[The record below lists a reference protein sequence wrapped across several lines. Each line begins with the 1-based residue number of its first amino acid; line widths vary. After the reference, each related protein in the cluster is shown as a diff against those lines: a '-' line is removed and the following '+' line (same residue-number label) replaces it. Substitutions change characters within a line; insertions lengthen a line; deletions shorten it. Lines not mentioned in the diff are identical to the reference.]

1 MIQWKEQNGSIY
13 IQVEKT
19 MEHVIAYR
27 HNVIKIDSLDTFC
40 SVRGGITRACKDVC
54 FVRAL
59 GECSGYADSVYHA
72 EQKLQEDMRMGKL
85 RYARIGVLPALTD
98 ADAVTRY
105 AQIYENWE
113 MQGKISLLHVQEQ
126 ALLPYM
132 AKALGAVMEIYHRS
146 RPSASDSMA
155 KNFGVKLLYWT
166 DTVLAD
172 LLHGWTEK
180 SCRKLAAVNVGKEQ
194 EYLFYYFATLLGCDV
209 LLLQNK
215 KDVDAGEALK
225 QLSQT
230 LTLGAFGAAD
240 LVPYEEKV
248 ETAVPGHAA
257 VKNTV
262 AEKSQ
267 RAEADVHRKPV
278 RLDASRVKKPPRA
291 GASAQ
296 SDPVS
301 LKRPDTPVQ
310 SRPVST
316 QRPDTPVQSHPVS
329 TQRPNT
335 PVQSR
340 PVSIQRPGSP
350 SQINQVQTRHLDTT
364 SGRQEKSFEELAM
377 LASSVVMIAVH
388 DETGE
393 VTGTGSG
400 IMIGRKGFILTN
412 HHVIAGGR
420 YYSVR
425 IEDDEQIYS
434 THEIIK
440 DNYHL
445 DLAVIRIQRTLTPI
459 PVYKGPQKLVR
470 GQKVVAI
477 GSPLGMFNSVS
488 DGIVSGFRRID
499 EVNMIQ
505 FTAPTSPGSSGGA
518 VLNMYGEVIGISTAG
533 MDRGQNINLA
543 VRWEDICSFARGFYE

>member
-1 MIQWKEQNGSIY
+1 MVQWKEQNGSIY
-13 IQVEKT
+13 TQVEKT
-19 MEHVIAYR
+19 MEYVISYR
-27 HNVIKIDSLDTFC
+27 HNVITIDSLDTFC
-40 SVRGGITRACKDVC
+40 SFRGGITGACKDVC

-59 GECSGYADSVYHA
+59 GECSDYADVVYHA
-72 EQKLQEDMRMGKL
+72 EQKLHAAMRMGRL
-85 RYARIGVLPALTD
+85 RYTRIGALPALPD
-98 ADAVTRY
+98 AEAVTGY
-105 AQIYENWE
+105 AQIYENWKK
-113 MQGKISLLHVQEQ
+113 QGSVSLLHVQEQ
-126 ALLPYM
+126 AFLPCM
-132 AKALGAVMEIYHRS
+132 AKALGAVMEIYRRS

-155 KNFGVKLLYWT
+155 KNFGVKLLCWT

-209 LLLQNK
+209 LLLQNQ
-215 KDVDAGEALK
+215 KDVDAGEGLK
-225 QLSQT
+225 PLSQT
-230 LTLGAFGAAD
+230 LTLGAFGTTE

-248 ETAVPGHAA
+248 ETAVPGH
-257 VKNTV
+257 VT
-262 AEKSQ
+262 EKSQ
-267 RAEADVHRKPV
+267 STEADVQRKPV

-296 SDPVS
+296 TNPVS
-301 LKRPDTPVQ
+301 LKRQ
-310 SRPVST
+310 
-316 QRPDTPVQSHPVS
+316 
-329 TQRPNT
+329 N
-335 PVQSR
+335 
-340 PVSIQRPGSP
+340 
-350 SQINQVQTRHLDTT
+350 TT
-364 SGRQEKSFEELAM
+364 SAGRQEKSFEELAM

-388 DETGE
+388 DENGE

-445 DLAVIRIQRTLTPI
+445 DLAVIRIQRMLTPI

-499 EVNMIQ
+499 EVDMIQ

-518 VLNMYGEVIGISTAG
+518 LLNMYGEVIGISTAG
-533 MDRGQNINLA
+533 IDRGQNINLA

>member
-27 HNVIKIDSLDTFC
+27 HNVITIDSLDTFC

-59 GECSGYADSVYHA
+59 GECSGYADIVYHA
-72 EQKLQEDMRMGKL
+72 EQKLYENMRMGKL
-85 RYARIGVLPALTD
+85 RYARIGALPALTD
-98 ADAVTRY
+98 ADAVAHY

-113 MQGKISLLHVQEQ
+113 KQGIVSLLHVQEQ
-126 ALLPYM
+126 ALLPCM
-132 AKALGAVMEIYHRS
+132 AKALGEVLEIYHRS

-180 SCRKLAAVNVGKEQ
+180 SCLKLAAANVGKEQ

-215 KDVDAGEALK
+215 KDVDAGKALK

-230 LTLGAFGAAD
+230 LTLGAFGAAE
-240 LVPYEEKV
+240 LVSYEEKV
-248 ETAVPGHAA
+248 ATVVPGHAA
-257 VKNTV
+257 
-262 AEKSQ
+262 
-267 RAEADVHRKPV
+267 ADTRRKPV
-278 RLDASRVKKPPRA
+278 RLDASRVKKPRA
-291 GASAQ
+291 N
-296 SDPVS
+296 PVS
-301 LKRPDTPVQ
+301 IQRPDAVQ
-310 SRPVST
+310 SNPVST
-316 QRPDTPVQSHPVS
+316 QRPD
-329 TQRPNT
+329 T

-340 PVSIQRPGSP
+340 PVSIQRPGSS
-350 SQINQVQTRHLDTT
+350 SQTNPVQTQRPDTT

-434 THEIIK
+434 THEVIK

-445 DLAVIRIQRTLTPI
+445 DLAVIRIQRMLTPI

-499 EVNMIQ
+499 EVDMIQ

>member
-1 MIQWKEQNGSIY
+1 MVQWKEQNGSIY
-13 IQVEKT
+13 TQVEKT
-19 MEHVIAYR
+19 MEYVISYR
-27 HNVIKIDSLDTFC
+27 HNVITIDSLDTFC
-40 SVRGGITRACKDVC
+40 SFRGGITGACKDVC

-59 GECSGYADSVYHA
+59 GECSDYADVVYHA
-72 EQKLQEDMRMGKL
+72 EQKLHAAMRMGRL
-85 RYARIGVLPALTD
+85 RYTRIGALPALPD
-98 ADAVTRY
+98 AEAVTGY
-105 AQIYENWE
+105 AQIYENWKK
-113 MQGKISLLHVQEQ
+113 QGSVSLLHVQEQ
-126 ALLPYM
+126 AFLPCM
-132 AKALGAVMEIYHRS
+132 AKALGAVMEIYRRS

-209 LLLQNK
+209 LLLQNQ
-215 KDVDAGEALK
+215 KDVDAGDRLK

-230 LTLGAFGAAD
+230 LTLGAFGTAE

-248 ETAVPGHAA
+248 ETAVPAQ
-257 VKNTV
+257 
-262 AEKSQ
+262 KSQ
-267 RAEADVHRKPV
+267 SAEADVQRKPV
-278 RLDASRVKKPPRA
+278 RLDVSRVKKPPRA

-296 SDPVS
+296 TNPVS
-301 LKRPDTPVQ
+301 LKRPGTAQSRPVSTQCSDTSVQ

-316 QRPDTPVQSHPVS
+316 QHPDTSP
-329 TQRPNT
+329 
-335 PVQSR
+335 QSR
-340 PVSIQRPGSP
+340 PVSMQRPGSP
-350 SQINQVQTRHLDTT
+350 SQTNPVQTQRPDTT
-364 SGRQEKSFEELAM
+364 SNGRQEKSFEELAM

-445 DLAVIRIQRTLTPI
+445 DLAVIRIQRMLTPI

-499 EVNMIQ
+499 EVDMIQ

-518 VLNMYGEVIGISTAG
+518 LLNMYGEVIGISTAG
-533 MDRGQNINLA
+533 IDRGQNINLA

>member
-1 MIQWKEQNGSIY
+1 
-13 IQVEKT
+13 

-27 HNVIKIDSLDTFC
+27 HNVITIDSLDTFC

-59 GECSGYADSVYHA
+59 GECSGYADIVYHA
-72 EQKLQEDMRMGKL
+72 EQKLYENMRMGKL
-85 RYARIGVLPALTD
+85 RYARIGALPALTD
-98 ADAVTRY
+98 ADAVARY

-113 MQGKISLLHVQEQ
+113 KQGQISLLHVQEQ
-126 ALLPYM
+126 ALLPCM

-166 DTVLAD
+166 DTALAD

-180 SCRKLAAVNVGKEQ
+180 SCLKLAAANVGKEQ

-230 LTLGAFGAAD
+230 LTLGAFGAAE

-248 ETAVPGHAA
+248 ATAVPGHAG
-257 VKNTV
+257 
-262 AEKSQ
+262 
-267 RAEADVHRKPV
+267 ADTHRKPV
-278 RLDASRVKKPPRA
+278 RLDASRVKKPSRA

-296 SDPVS
+296 TNPVS
-301 LKRPDTPVQ
+301 LKRPDAVQANPVSTQRPDTPVQ

-316 QRPDTPVQSHPVS
+316 QRPDTM
-329 TQRPNT
+329 
-335 PVQSR
+335 QSR
-340 PVSIQRPGSP
+340 PVSIRHPGSP
-350 SQINQVQTRHLDTT
+350 SQANAVQTQRPNTT
-364 SGRQEKSFEELAM
+364 SAGRQEKSFEELAM

-434 THEIIK
+434 THEVIK

-445 DLAVIRIQRTLTPI
+445 DLAVIRIQRMLTPI